1 MTNITSLNIGF
12 LIFPGI
18 TPLDALGPAQF
29 LARLPGAQVLTIYKQ
44 IEQIETDAG
53 FTLLPTNTF
62 ADCPKLDVIC
72 IPGGFGTNAL
82 MDDEKVLNFIKEQ
95 AKTAKYVTAV
105 CTGSL
110 LLGAAGLLKGKRATT
125 HWAWHNHLSDLGAI
139 PVKERVVKDGNLI
152 TGGGVTAGIDFGL
165 SLIAELAGEENAK
178 LIQLGME
185 YDPQP
190 PFDSGSPEKAPKEH
204 VDLILTRLS
213 DRQKQFDEH
222 KVSE

>member
-1 MTNITSLNIGF
+1 MTAPLNIGF

-29 LARLPGAQVLTIYKQ
+29 LARVPGAVIHTVYKN

-53 FTLLPTNTF
+53 FTLLPTKTF
-62 ADCPKLDVIC
+62 ETCPQLDVIC

-82 MDDEKVLNFIKEQ
+82 MTDESVLAFIRAQ
-95 AKTAKYVTAV
+95 AATAKYITAV

-110 LLGAAGLLKGKRATT
+110 VLGAAGLLKGKRATT
-125 HWAWHNHLSDLGAI
+125 HWAWHEKLSELGAI
-139 PVKERVVKDGNLI
+139 PIKKRVVQDGNLI

-165 SLIAELAGEENAK
+165 TLIAELAGEDNAK
-178 LIQLGME
+178 IVQLGME

-190 PFDSGSPEKAPKEH
+190 PFDSGSPDKASVEH
-204 VDLILTRLS
+204 VSLIKERLAE
-213 DRQKQFDEH
+213 RQKAFDV
-222 KVSE
+222 K